1 MSLLDAS
8 PVNVAGRGAGSLLL
22 YEASRQRREQ
32 VQEQKQ
38 KRNAGVLRSAQNDN
52 VEISAVTAGV
62 LRSAQNDNVK
72 ISAVTA
78 KSDGERR

>member
-1 MSLLDAS
+1 MSLFDAS

-22 YEASRQRREQ
+22 YEASRQRREK
-32 VQEQKQ
+32 VQEQKL
-38 KRNAGVLRSAQNDN
+38 N
-52 VEISAVTAGV
+52 AGV

-78 KSDGERR
+78 KSDRERR